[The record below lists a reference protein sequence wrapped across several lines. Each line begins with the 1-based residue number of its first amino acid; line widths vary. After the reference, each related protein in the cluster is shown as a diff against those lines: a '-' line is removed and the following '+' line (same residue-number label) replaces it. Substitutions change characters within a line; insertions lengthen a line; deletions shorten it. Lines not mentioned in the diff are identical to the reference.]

1 MRERGTEIGREKR
14 RNDINRCAIFFHV
27 SPTLFGICR
36 HLNTL
41 LNIIFRL
48 RLYFALLFPYKHSCI
63 FWKIEQFWCAT
74 FYTSHLYHGKYVVL
88 LTFDCIVEYFFP
100 SRFIYCLFTLFVSL
114 AIFNRFCYFFLSILC
129 FLFACGTNNHFKC
142 TLNEGLHIHL
152 LRARCR

>member
-1 MRERGTEIGREKR
+1 MRERGTEIGREKKTQR
-14 RNDINRCAIFFHV
+14 YKSMCYFFHV

-114 AIFNRFCYFFLSILC
+114 AIFNRFCCFFLSILC